1 MVIGGVFVIRRV
13 EERIIQRRVRCFF
26 VWTPSSKRS
35 AMRDWDEKRSFLN
48 CPDEEKPANRSFVT
62 ERSHGTKIAKLERK

>member
-48 CPDEEKPANRSFVT
+48 CPDEGKPANRSFVA